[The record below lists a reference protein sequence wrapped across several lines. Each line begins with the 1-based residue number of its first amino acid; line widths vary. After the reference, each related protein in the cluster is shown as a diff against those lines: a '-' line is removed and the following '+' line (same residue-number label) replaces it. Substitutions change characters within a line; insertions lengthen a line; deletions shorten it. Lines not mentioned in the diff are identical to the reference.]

1 MDQLKILIL
10 GDGLLGSEI
19 EKQTGWD
26 CISRKQNNFSVNDF
40 ENLIPK
46 NKYGIILN
54 CIANTNTYSDD
65 YQSHWD
71 INYKFVH
78 NLINFCNKNNIKL
91 VHIST
96 DYLYTGSVNNASEL
110 DVPVH
115 CNTWY
120 GYTKLLSDGL
130 VQLLCNDYLLIR
142 CTHKPNPFPYN
153 KAWVDQVGNFDYV
166 NVISELIIK
175 SINNGLKGLYNLGTD
190 VKTMFELAMK
200 TNNVDKEFSPLNVP
214 KNTSMDV
221 SKLTSDLNNTKF
233 FSIAIPTYGY
243 NGKGSEFL
251 EFSFEKLYSQTFK
264 NFEIVIS
271 DHSTDNTIKDICD
284 KWEDKLNIVHFFNER
299 GRGIISP
306 NINESMKNCKG
317 QWIKILFQDDFL
329 FDESSLQKQ
338 YNYITQTQN
347 LTWFFTEFYHSNDG
361 NNFYNHYYPKW
372 NDTIWS
378 GNNTLG
384 CPSGLTLKNND
395 LVFFDENLNWLMDCD
410 YYQTMFLKHGKPSVL
425 NEITVVNRTW
435 GNRLTDTISEKIKK
449 DEFLI
454 VNEKYGK

>member
-1 MDQLKILIL
+1 MDKLNVLIL

-19 EKQTGWD
+19 ENQTGWD
-26 CISRKQNNFSVNDF
+26 CISRKRNNFSIDDF
-40 ENLIPK
+40 EDFIPK
-46 NKYGIILN
+46 GKYDVIIN
-54 CIANTNTYSDD
+54 CIANTDTYSSE
-65 YQSHWD
+65 YESHWD

-78 NLINFCNKNNIKL
+78 NLINFCNENNIKL

-130 VQLLCNDYLLIR
+130 VQLLSKNYLLIR
-142 CTHKPNPFPYN
+142 CTHKPTPFPYE
-153 KAWVDQVGNFDYV
+153 KAWVDQIGNFDYV

-175 SINNGLKGLYNLGTD
+175 SINEELKGLYNLGTN
-190 VKTMFELAMK
+190 VKTMFELGIK
-200 TNNVDKEFSPLNVP
+200 TNNVTKDFSPFNVP
-214 KNTSMDV
+214 KNTSMNV
-221 SKLTSDLNNTKF
+221 NKLMSDLNKNVF

-251 EFSFEKLYSQTFK
+251 EFSFEKLNSQTFK

-271 DHSTDNTIKDICD
+271 DHSTDDTIKDICD
-284 KWEDKLNIVHFFNER
+284 KWKEKLNIIHFFNEN
-299 GRGIISP
+299 GRGVISP

-329 FDESSLQKQ
+329 FDENSLQKQ
-338 YNYITQTQN
+338 HDYILQNQN
-347 LTWFFTEFYHSNDG
+347 LKWFFTQFYHSNNG
-361 NNFYNHYYPKW
+361 INFYRHYFPQW
-372 NDTIWS
+372 NSTVWS

-395 LVFFDENLNWLMDCD
+395 LIFFDENLNWLMDCD
-410 YYQTMFLKHGKPSVL
+410 FYQRMFLKYGEPSVL

-435 GNRLTDTISEKIKK
+435 GNRLTDTISEQQKYN
-449 DEFLI
+449 EFLI
-454 VNEKYGK
+454 VSKKYA

>member
-1 MDQLKILIL
+1 MDQLKVLIL

-26 CISRKQNNFSVNDF
+26 CISRKRSNFSVDDF

-46 NKYGIILN
+46 NKYSVILN

-78 NLINFCNKNNIKL
+78 NLINFCNENNIKL

-130 VQLLCNDYLLIR
+130 VQLLSNDYLLIR

-153 KAWVDQVGNFDYV
+153 KAWIDQVGNFDYV

-175 SINNGLKGLYNLGTD
+175 SVNKGLEGLYNLGTD

-200 TNNVDKEFSPLNVP
+200 TNNVGKEFSPLNVP
-214 KNTSMDV
+214 KNTSMDI
-221 SKLTSDLNNTKF
+221 SKLTLDLNNTKF

-251 EFSFEKLYSQTFK
+251 EFSLKKLYSQTFK

-284 KWEDKLNIVHFFNER
+284 KWKDKLNIIHSFNER
-299 GRGIISP
+299 GRGVISP

-317 QWIKILFQDDFL
+317 EWIKILFQDDFL
-329 FDESSLQKQ
+329 FDENSLQRQ
-338 YNYITQTQN
+338 YDYINQIKN
-347 LTWFFTEFYHSNDG
+347 LTWFFTQFYHSNDG
-361 NNFYNHYYPKW
+361 VNFYRHYLPQW
-372 NDTIWS
+372 NNSVWS

-395 LVFFDENLNWLMDCD
+395 LIFFDENLNWLMDCD
-410 YYQTMFLKHGKPSVL
+410 FYQRMFLKYGEPSIL

-435 GNRLTDTISEKIKK
+435 GNRLTDTILESQKYN
-449 DEFLI
+449 EFLM
-454 VNEKYGK
+454 VSKKYA